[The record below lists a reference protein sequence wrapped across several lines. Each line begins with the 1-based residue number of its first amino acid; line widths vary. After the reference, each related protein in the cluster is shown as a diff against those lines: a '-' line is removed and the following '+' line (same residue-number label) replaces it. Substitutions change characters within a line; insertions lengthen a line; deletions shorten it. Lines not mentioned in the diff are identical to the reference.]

1 MMTTEIEIPFDKEY
15 ISSFSKEMGE
25 PAWLTD
31 LRIHA
36 LEASRNLPLPR
47 ADKTK
52 IDKWNFTQI
61 EKHIVKSEDFS
72 SFDEFPEEVKAL
84 IDVE

>member
-1 MMTTEIEIPFDKEY
+1 MMTTETRSSFEKEY

-36 LEASRNLPLPR
+36 LELA
-47 ADKTK
+47 
-52 IDKWNFTQI
+52 
-61 EKHIVKSEDFS
+61 EDTS
-72 SFDEFPEEVKAL
+72 IAHS
-84 IDVE
+84 